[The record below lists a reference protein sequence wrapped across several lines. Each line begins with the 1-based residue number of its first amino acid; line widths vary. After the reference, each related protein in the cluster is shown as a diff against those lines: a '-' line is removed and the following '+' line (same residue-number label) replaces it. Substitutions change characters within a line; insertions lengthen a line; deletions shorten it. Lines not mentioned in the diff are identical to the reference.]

1 LTLNKAIMQKGFAGT
16 IAFICSFLALMS
28 IGIFGVL
35 IFKMYLLEQNI
46 KENFLVEVVLAKKIS
61 KEDTQSILKNITSS
75 NYCLAAVAISK
86 EEAMTS
92 LKKEMGEDVAD
103 FLDENPLYNSIQFT
117 LKSPYVTS
125 YSLNLIGSQLKKNEK
140 VEAVRFSDLSLLNLE
155 KTLPIIRLIAVI
167 TVSIITFFALL
178 VVFFITRL
186 KLTFDAPKI
195 ATLKLFGASK
205 WFIAKPHIGTS
216 FLSAFFASILAL
228 LAIFGIGFYINTLYP
243 QLQIEADFIKFGIYT
258 TVLIVFSLLF
268 IPLSTGIALIPYL
281 KYK

>member
-1 LTLNKAIMQKGFAGT
+1 MQKGFAGT

-35 IFKMYLLEQNI
+35 IFKMYLLEQDI
-46 KENFLVEVVLAKKIS
+46 KENFLVEVVLAQKAS
-61 KEDTQSILKNITSS
+61 KGDTETLLKNIKSS
-75 NYCLAAVAISK
+75 NYCLEAEMISK
-86 EEAMTS
+86 DDAMKA
-92 LKKEMGEDVAD
+92 LKNEMGEEVAD
-103 FLDENPLYNSIQFT
+103 FLDENPLYNSIQFR

-125 YSLNLIGSQLKKNEK
+125 YSLNLIGVQLKKNEK
-140 VEAVRFSDLSLLNLE
+140 VEAVRFSDLSLTNLE

-167 TVSIITFFALL
+167 MVSIITFFALL

-205 WFIAKPHIGTS
+205 WFIAKPHIGLS
-216 FLSAFFASILAL
+216 FVSAFFASILAL
-228 LAIFGIGFYINTLYP
+228 LAIFGIGFYLNTLYP

>member
-1 LTLNKAIMQKGFAGT
+1 MQKGFAGT

-35 IFKMYLLEQNI
+35 IFKMYLLEQDI
-46 KENFLVEVVLAKKIS
+46 KENFLVEVVLAKKAS
-61 KEDTQSILKNITSS
+61 KEDTETLLKSIKSS
-75 NYCLAAVAISK
+75 NYCLEADAISK
-86 EEAMTS
+86 DEAMKA
-92 LKKEMGEDVAD
+92 LKKEMGEEVAD
-103 FLDENPLYNSIQFT
+103 FLDENPLYNSIQFR

-140 VEAVRFSDLSLLNLE
+140 VEAVRFSDLSLINLE
-155 KTLPIIRLIAVI
+155 KTLPIIRIIAVI
-167 TVSIITFFALL
+167 MVSIITFFALL

-205 WFIAKPHIGTS
+205 WFIAKPHLGTS
-216 FLSAFFASILAL
+216 FLSAFFASIFAL
-228 LAIFGIGFYINTLYP
+228 LAIFGIGFYLNNLYP